1 MKYSPRAR
9 FFLYAFFFVSVACAQ
24 APEAHRAS
32 LPVGSATIEDVK
44 GDVVI
49 HSPQGGIIRSQR
61 GQLLSAETNIETRKG
76 SLLLVLQDGSQ
87 VLVEQYS
94 SVVLKVPDQS
104 GGKYLQQLF
113 GKVLAKI
120 QKRLGVTP
128 SFRMG
133 TPSAVIS
140 VRGTQFEVAVTK
152 QGKTTVDV
160 FEGLVEV
167 KSVGSIA
174 AGVML
179 KPGFQ
184 TQVLPSSNPDTP
196 TEFEDEHHRVRESK
210 DSNLGQ
216 SSSPVFGGG
225 ALAPG
230 ANGLNPTG
238 EESPQNAGNTDSG
251 SGSGERKHEPH

>member
-1 MKYSPRAR
+1 MKQDPRAR
-9 FFLYAFFFVSVACAQ
+9 IFLYAFLFVSFACAQ
-24 APEAHRAS
+24 VPQAHRAS

-49 HSPQGGIIRSQR
+49 HAPQGGVVSSQR
-61 GQLLSAETNIETRKG
+61 GQTLSAETSIETHKG

-87 VLVEQYS
+87 VLVEPNS

-113 GKVLAKI
+113 GKVMAKI

-140 VRGTQFEVAVTK
+140 VRGTQFEVTVSK
-152 QGKTTVDV
+152 GGKTTVDV
-160 FEGLVEV
+160 FEGLVQV
-167 KSVGSIA
+167 QSVGSVA
-174 AGVML
+174 AAVML

-184 TQVLPSSNPDTP
+184 TQVLPSSSPDTP
-196 TEFEDEHHRVRESK
+196 TEIEDRRRGRK
-210 DSNLGQ
+210 DSEVGQ
-216 SSSPVFGGG
+216 SNSPVFGGG

-238 EESPQNAGNTDSG
+238 EESPQNTQNTDPG